1 MGENAEVL
9 RLHIGG
15 EAAKPGWTIVNIQAG
30 PHVDVV
36 GTCTDLSRF
45 ENSSVVE
52 IYASHVLE
60 HLGYLDEMPLALKEF
75 RRVLKPGGRLML
87 SVPDLAVLCRLF
99 LDERLDMESRFHVMR
114 IMFGG
119 QMDPYDYHKAGM
131 TADFMTDYLTV
142 AGFRDVERVDG
153 FGLFE
158 DTSTLTVAGVP
169 ISLNM
174 QAVK

>member
-1 MGENAEVL
+1 MTDTTEAL

-15 EAAKPGWTIVNIQAG
+15 EAPKPGWKIFNIQPG
-30 PHVDVV
+30 THVDFT
-36 GTCTDLSRF
+36 GDCTDLSRF
-45 ENSSVVE
+45 DSRSVSE

-60 HLGYLDEMPLALKEF
+60 HLGYLDEMPQALKEF

-99 LDERLDMESRFHVMR
+99 LDERLDMENRFHVMR
-114 IMFGG
+114 IMYGG
-119 QMDPYDYHKAGM
+119 QTDPHDYHKAGM
-131 TADFMTDYLTV
+131 TADFMADYLTV
-142 AGFRDVERVDG
+142 AGFRDIERVES

-158 DTSTLTVAGVP
+158 DTSILTIAGVA

>member
-1 MGENAEVL
+1 MTDTTEAR

-15 EAAKPGWTIVNIQAG
+15 ETPKPGWTIVNIQPGA
-30 PHVDVV
+30 HVDVV
-36 GTCTDLSRF
+36 GNCIDLSCF
-45 ENSSVVE
+45 GNSSVDA

-60 HLGYLDEMPLALKEF
+60 HLGYLDELPQALKEF

-99 LDERLDMESRFHVMR
+99 LDERLDIENRFHVMR

-119 QMDPYDYHKAGM
+119 QMDPHDYHKAGM
-131 TADFMTDYLTV
+131 TADFMADYLTV
-142 AGFRDVERVDG
+142 AGFREVERVDG